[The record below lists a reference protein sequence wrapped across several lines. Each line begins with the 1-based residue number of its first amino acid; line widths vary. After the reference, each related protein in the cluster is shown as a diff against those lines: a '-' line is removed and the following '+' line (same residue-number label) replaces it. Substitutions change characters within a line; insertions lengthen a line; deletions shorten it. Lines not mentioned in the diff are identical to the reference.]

1 MKTILAI
8 DQSTSATKALLFDQQ
23 GGLVEKFSVPHE
35 QIYTQPGWVE
45 HDAEEIYQNT
55 IQAVQTL
62 LEQTSDT
69 EKELLCVSITN
80 QRETIVVFDHQT
92 GQPLHNAIVWQCRRG
107 SEICAALVDDG
118 KNEIVQQKTGLPID
132 TYFSASKLKWLVD
145 RFPEIQE
152 KLVSGEA
159 LIGTIE
165 TYLVY
170 RLTNG
175 KTFASDHTN
184 ACRTLL
190 FDIHNL
196 RWDEELC
203 GIFEVPI
210 QALPEVR
217 ESSAQFGETDLDG
230 LLDAPLPICGIM
242 GDSQAAL
249 FAQRCYDT
257 GSAKVTFGTGSS
269 VLLNIGDQTIHSES
283 GIVTT
288 LAWVYKGKPTYAFE
302 GITNFTGATIA
313 WLQNQLEIIVN
324 AAETE
329 TLAKSVTD
337 NGGVYLVPA
346 FVGLSA
352 PYWEPNA
359 KAAILGLTPHSTKA
373 HVVRAGL
380 ESIAYRI
387 RDVLSLMA
395 QDAGVEMQYIHAD
408 GGAIANQFLMQF
420 VADMLGITVRA
431 SSLPELSALG
441 AVFSG
446 ILGMGLV
453 ENLEALKALSGGS
466 VDYVPEMDQEKTD
479 FLYTGWQTAVRQ
491 VLGKYFADNK

>member
-1 MKTILAI
+1 MKTMLAI
-8 DQSTSATKALLFDQQ
+8 DQSTSATKAILFDQ
-23 GGLVEKFSVPHE
+23 GGQLVDKVSIPHE
-35 QIYTQPGWVE
+35 QIYPRPGWVE

-55 IQAVQTL
+55 VQSVRML
-62 LEQTSDT
+62 LEQNKGVD
-69 EKELLCVSITN
+69 KNLLALSITN
-80 QRETIVVFDHQT
+80 QRETIVVFDRQT
-92 GQPLHNAIVWQCRRG
+92 GKPHYHALVWQCRRG
-107 SEICAALVDDG
+107 SEICAGLVAAG

-145 RFPEIQE
+145 NQPEIRD
-152 KLVSGEA
+152 KLIAGEA

-165 TYLVY
+165 TYLIY
-170 RLTNG
+170 RLTKG
-175 KTFASDHTN
+175 ATFASDQTN

-190 FDIHNL
+190 YDIKNL
-196 RWDEELC
+196 CWDEELC
-203 GIFEVPI
+203 DIFDVPM

-217 ESSAQFGETDLDG
+217 ESRAQFGETDIEGALA
-230 LLDAPLPICGIM
+230 APLPICGVM

-249 FAQRCYDT
+249 FAQRCYDS
-257 GSAKVTFGTGSS
+257 GAAKVTFGTGSS
-269 VLLNIGDQTIHSES
+269 VLLNIGDEIVHSDS
-283 GIVTT
+283 GIVSTI
-288 LAWVYKGKPTYAFE
+288 AWVQAGKPTYAFE

-313 WLQNQLEIIVN
+313 WLKNQLEIIAN

-329 TLAKSVTD
+329 YLARSVAD
-337 NGGVYLVPA
+337 NGGVYLIPA

-352 PYWEPNA
+352 PYWQPNA
-359 KAAILGLTPHSTKA
+359 KAAILGLTPHSTRA

-380 ESIAYRI
+380 EGIAYRI

-408 GGAIANQFLMQF
+408 GGAVSNHFLMQF

-446 ILGMGLV
+446 MLGMGVVQTIVDLQQ
-453 ENLEALKALSGGS
+453 LPMAS
-466 VDYVPEMDQEKTD
+466 VDYAPQMERALADQYY
-479 FLYTGWQTAVRQ
+479 LGWQTAVQQ
-491 VLGKYFADNK
+491 VLYRPKQG

>member
-1 MKTILAI
+1 MKSILAI
-8 DQSTSATKALLFDQQ
+8 DQSTSATKAMLFDQH
-23 GGLVEKFSVPHE
+23 GRLADKVSISHE
-35 QIYTQPGWVE
+35 QIYPRPGWVE

-55 IQAVQTL
+55 VQSVRAL
-62 LEQTSDT
+62 LAQNQGI
-69 EKELLCVSITN
+69 EKELLGLSLTN
-80 QRETIVVFDHQT
+80 QRETIVVFDRQT
-92 GQPLHNAIVWQCRRG
+92 GKPLYHALVWQCRRG
-107 SEICAALVDDG
+107 SEICETLVEAG
-118 KNEIVQQKTGLPID
+118 KNEVVQQKTGLPID

-145 RFPEIQE
+145 NQPEIQD
-152 KLVSGEA
+152 KLTAGEA
-159 LIGTIE
+159 LIGTIDA
-165 TYLVY
+165 YLIY
-170 RLTNG
+170 RLTKGN
-175 KTFASDHTN
+175 TFASDPTN

-190 FDIHNL
+190 YDIKNL

-203 GIFEVPI
+203 DIFDVPI

-217 ESSAQFGETDLDG
+217 ESSAQFGETDIEGTL
-230 LLDAPLPICGIM
+230 ASPIPICGVM

-249 FAQRCYDT
+249 FAQRCFDV
-257 GSAKVTFGTGSS
+257 GAAKVTFGTGSS
-269 VLLNIGDQTIHSES
+269 VLLNIGGEMVHSDS

-288 LAWVYKGKPTYAFE
+288 IAWVRAGEPTYAYE

-313 WLQNQLEIIVN
+313 WLQNQLEIIAN

-329 TLAKSVTD
+329 KLARSVAD

-373 HVVRAGL
+373 HIVRAGL
-380 ESIAYRI
+380 EAIAYRI
-387 RDVLSLMA
+387 RDVLTLMA

-408 GGAIANQFLMQF
+408 GGAVSNRFLMQF

-446 ILGMGLV
+446 MLGMGV
-453 ENLEALKALSGGS
+453 VQTIQALGQLPMES
-466 VDYVPEMDQEKTD
+466 VDFTPKMERELADKYY
-479 FLYTGWQTAVRQ
+479 LGWQAAVEQ
-491 VLGKYFADNK
+491 VLYQPKQG

>member
-1 MKTILAI
+1 MKYLVAI
-8 DQSTSATKALLFDQQ
+8 DQSTSATKAMLFDRN
-23 GGLVEKFSVPHE
+23 GVSVDKVSLLHE
-35 QIYTQPGWVE
+35 QIYPRPGWVE

-55 IQAVQTL
+55 VQSVRTL
-62 LEQTSDT
+62 LEQNTGV
-69 EKELLCVSITN
+69 EKELLCLSITN
-80 QRETIVVFDHQT
+80 QRETIVVFDRQT
-92 GQPLHNAIVWQCRRG
+92 GKPLHNAIVWQCRRG
-107 SEICAALVDDG
+107 SEICAALDKAG
-118 KNEIVQQKTGLPID
+118 RNEIVRKKTGLPID

-145 RFPEIQE
+145 YHPEIKK
-152 KLVSGEA
+152 KLIDGDA

-165 TYLVY
+165 TYLIY
-170 RLTNG
+170 RLTKG
-175 KTFASDHTN
+175 TTFASDQTN

-190 FDIHNL
+190 YNIKNL

-203 GIFEVPI
+203 NIFEVPI
-210 QALPEVR
+210 HALPEVR
-217 ESSAQFGETDLDG
+217 ESSAQFGTTDIECTLP
-230 LLDAPLPICGIM
+230 APLKICGVM

-249 FAQRCYDT
+249 FAQRCYDL
-257 GSAKVTFGTGSS
+257 GAAKITFGTGSS
-269 VLLNIGDQTIHSES
+269 VLLNIGSEMILSES

-288 LAWVYKGKPTYAFE
+288 IAWVHEGNPTYAFE

-313 WLQNQLEIIVN
+313 WLQNQMKIITS

-329 TLAKSVTD
+329 DIARSVED

-359 KAAILGLTPHSTKA
+359 KAAILGLTPHNTKA
-373 HVVRAGL
+373 HIVRAAL

-395 QDAGVEMQYIHAD
+395 EDAGIEMQYIHAD
-408 GGAIANQFLMQF
+408 GGAVGNRFLMQF

-446 ILGMGLV
+446 LLGMGLV
-453 ENLEALKALSGGS
+453 KSIDDLQQLPMEN
-466 VDYVPEMDQEKTD
+466 VDFAPKMDRDLADKHYLD
-479 FLYTGWQTAVRQ
+479 WQAAVQQ
-491 VLGKYFADNK
+491 VLYRPKQG

>member
-1 MKTILAI
+1 MRTILAI
-8 DQSTSATKALLFDQQ
+8 DQSTSATKALLFTET
-23 GGLVEKFSVPHE
+23 GELLEKTAVAHE
-35 QIYTQPGWVE
+35 QIYPRPGWVE

-55 IQAVQTL
+55 IQAVKTL
-62 LEQTSDT
+62 LQQNIGT
-69 EKELLCVSITN
+69 ENELLCLSITN
-80 QRETIVVFDHQT
+80 QRETIVIFDRHT
-92 GQPLHNAIVWQCRRG
+92 GKPLHNAIVWQCRRG
-107 SEICAALVDDG
+107 SEICATLVEAC

-132 TYFSASKLKWLVD
+132 TYFSASKLKWLVENH
-145 RFPEIQE
+145 PEIQK
-152 KLVSGEA
+152 KLSEGNA

-170 RLTNG
+170 RLTKG
-175 KTFASDHTN
+175 ATFASDQTN

-190 FDIHNL
+190 YDIKNL
-196 RWDEELC
+196 CWDEELC
-203 GIFEVPI
+203 NIFNVPI

-217 ESSAQFGETDLDG
+217 ESSAHFGMTDIEKTLTT
-230 LLDAPLPICGIM
+230 PIKICGVM

-249 FAQRCYDT
+249 FAQRCYDV
-257 GSAKVTFGTGSS
+257 GAAKVTFGTGSS
-269 VLLNIGDQTIHSES
+269 VLLNIGNEILYSDS

-288 LAWVYKGKPTYAFE
+288 IAWVYAGEPTYAFE

-313 WLQNQLEIIVN
+313 WLQNQMEIIAN

-329 TLAKSVTD
+329 NLARSVED

-359 KAAILGLTPHSTKA
+359 KAAILGLTPHSKKA
-373 HVVRAGL
+373 HIVRAAL

-395 QDAGVEMQYIHAD
+395 QDAGVEMRYIHAD
-408 GGAIANQFLMQF
+408 GGAVANIFLMQY

-446 ILGMGLV
+446 MLGMGAV
-453 ENLEALKALSGGS
+453 KSIAALRQIPMES
-466 VDYVPEMDQEKTD
+466 VDFDPQMDHKLVSQYY
-479 FLYTGWQTAVRQ
+479 LGWQAAVQQ
-491 VLGKYFADNK
+491 VLYQPPKG

>member
-1 MKTILAI
+1 MNYLVAI
-8 DQSTSATKALLFDQQ
+8 DQSTSATKAMLFDRS
-23 GGLVEKFSVPHE
+23 GGLVDKVSLLHE
-35 QIYTQPGWVE
+35 QIYPRPGWVE
-45 HDAEEIYQNT
+45 HDAEEIYQN
-55 IQAVQTL
+55 AVRSMRTL
-62 LEQTSDT
+62 LEQNGGA
-69 EKELLCVSITN
+69 EKELLCLSITN
-80 QRETIVVFDHQT
+80 QRETIVVFDRQT
-92 GQPLHNAIVWQCRRG
+92 GKPLHNAIVWQCRRG
-107 SEICAALVDDG
+107 SEICAALVKAGRD
-118 KNEIVQQKTGLPID
+118 EIVRQKTGLPID

-145 RFPEIQE
+145 NHPEIKK
-152 KLVSGEA
+152 KLIDREA

-170 RLTNG
+170 RLTKG
-175 KTFASDHTN
+175 TTFASDQTN

-190 FDIHNL
+190 YDIKNL

-203 GIFEVPI
+203 DIFEVPI

-217 ESSAQFGETDLDG
+217 ESSAQFGTTDIEGALP
-230 LLDAPLPICGIM
+230 APLKICGVM

-249 FAQRCYDT
+249 FAQRCYDL
-257 GSAKVTFGTGSS
+257 GAAKVTFGTGSS
-269 VLLNIGDQTIHSES
+269 VLLNIGSEMIHSDS

-288 LAWVYKGKPTYAFE
+288 IAWVHEGNPTYAFE
-302 GITNFTGATIA
+302 GITNFTGGTIA
-313 WLQNQLEIIVN
+313 WLQNQMKIIAS

-329 TLAKSVTD
+329 DLARSVED

-352 PYWEPNA
+352 PYWAPNV

-373 HVVRAGL
+373 HIVRAAL

-387 RDVLSLMA
+387 RDVLSLMT

-408 GGAIANQFLMQF
+408 GGAVGNRFLMQF

-446 ILGMGLV
+446 MLGMGAVQSIIDLQQLPM
-453 ENLEALKALSGGS
+453 ET
-466 VDYVPEMDQEKTD
+466 VDFAPNMDRGLAEKHYLD
-479 FLYTGWQTAVRQ
+479 WQVAVQQ
-491 VLGKYFADNK
+491 VLYQPEQG

>member
-1 MKTILAI
+1 MKFILAI
-8 DQSTSATKALLFDQQ
+8 DQSTSATKALLFDRN
-23 GGLVEKFSVPHE
+23 GGLVDKISIPHQ
-35 QIYTQPGWVE
+35 QIYPLPGWVE

-55 IQAVQTL
+55 VQSVRTL
-62 LEQTSDT
+62 LEQNSGA
-69 EKELLCVSITN
+69 EKELLCLSITN
-80 QRETIVVFDHQT
+80 QRETIVIFDRQT
-92 GQPLHNAIVWQCRRG
+92 GEPLHNAIVWQCRRG
-107 SEICAALVDDG
+107 NEICATLVEAG
-118 KNEIVQQKTGLPID
+118 RNEFVQQKTGLPID

-145 RFPEIQE
+145 NHPDIQ
-152 KLVSGEA
+152 KKIIDGDA

-170 RLTNG
+170 RLTKG
-175 KTFASDHTN
+175 GTFASDHTN

-190 FDIHNL
+190 YDINNL

-203 GIFEVPI
+203 EIFGIPI

-217 ESSAQFGETDLDG
+217 ESSAQFGETDIEDVL
-230 LLDAPLPICGIM
+230 ASPITVCGVM

-249 FAQRCYDT
+249 FAQRCYDL
-257 GSAKVTFGTGSS
+257 GAAKVTFGTGSS
-269 VLLNIGDQTIHSES
+269 VLLNIGGEMIHSDS

-288 LAWVYKGKPTYAFE
+288 IAWVYEGEPTYAFE

-313 WLQNQLEIIVN
+313 WLQNQMEIITD

-329 TLAKSVTD
+329 NLARSVED

-373 HVVRAGL
+373 HIVRAAL

-387 RDVLSLMA
+387 RDVLMVMV
-395 QDAGVEMQYIHAD
+395 QDAGVDMQSIYAD
-408 GGAIANQFLMQF
+408 GGAVSNSFLMQF
-420 VADMLGITVRA
+420 VADVLGIYIKA
-431 SSLPELSALG
+431 SSLLELSALG

-446 ILGMGLV
+446 MLGMKV
-453 ENLEALKALSGGS
+453 VNDTEDLKQLPMET
-466 VDYVPEMDQEKTD
+466 VNFDPKMDRELADKYY
-479 FLYTGWQTAVRQ
+479 LGWQATVQQ
-491 VLGKYFADNK
+491 VLYQPKQG

>member
-1 MKTILAI
+1 MKFILAI
-8 DQSTSATKALLFDQQ
+8 DQSTSATKAMLFDQS
-23 GGLVEKFSVPHE
+23 GRLADKASIPHE
-35 QIYTQPGWVE
+35 QIYPRPGWVE
-45 HDAEEIYQNT
+45 HDAEEIYVNT
-55 IQAVQTL
+55 LQSVRTL
-62 LEQTSDT
+62 LEQNSSAA
-69 EKELLCVSITN
+69 KELLCLSITN
-80 QRETIVVFDHQT
+80 QRETIVVFDRQT
-92 GQPLHNAIVWQCRRG
+92 GKPLYNAIVWQCRRG
-107 SEICAALVDDG
+107 SKICAALVEAG

-145 RFPEIQE
+145 NHPEIR
-152 KLVSGEA
+152 KRLIDGDA

-170 RLTNG
+170 RLTKG
-175 KTFASDHTN
+175 TTFASDQTN

-190 FDIHNL
+190 YDIKNL

-203 GIFEVPI
+203 DIFDVPM

-217 ESSAQFGETDLDG
+217 VSNARFGETDIEGALG
-230 LLDAPLPICGIM
+230 SPLPICGVM

-249 FAQRCYDT
+249 FAQRCYDL
-257 GSAKVTFGTGSS
+257 GAAKVTFGTGSS
-269 VLLNIGDQTIHSES
+269 VLLNIGSEMIHSDS

-288 LAWVYKGKPTYAFE
+288 IAWVHEGEPTYAFE

-313 WLQNQLEIIVN
+313 WLQNQIEIIAN

-329 TLAKSVTD
+329 NLARSVED

-359 KAAILGLTPHSTKA
+359 KAAIIGLTPHSRKA
-373 HVVRAGL
+373 HIVRAGL

-408 GGAIANQFLMQF
+408 GGAVSNRFLMQF

-431 SSLPELSALG
+431 SGLPELSALG

-446 ILGMGLV
+446 MLGMSEVQTIAELQQ
-453 ENLEALKALSGGS
+453 LPIKS
-466 VDYVPEMDQEKTD
+466 VDYAPKMERELAEKHYLD
-479 FLYTGWQTAVRQ
+479 WQAAVQQ
-491 VLGKYFADNK
+491 VLYQPKQG

>member
-1 MKTILAI
+1 MKYILAI
-8 DQSTSATKALLFDQQ
+8 DQSTSATKALLFDRG
-23 GGLVEKFSVPHE
+23 GGLVDKVSISHE
-35 QIYTQPGWVE
+35 QIYPRPGWVE

-55 IQAVQTL
+55 IQSVRAL
-62 LEQTSDT
+62 LDQNKGT
-69 EKELLCVSITN
+69 EKELLCLSITN
-80 QRETIVVFDHQT
+80 QRETIIVFDRQT
-92 GQPLHNAIVWQCRRG
+92 GKPLHNAIVWQCRRG
-107 SEICAALVDDG
+107 SDICAALTEAG

-132 TYFSASKLKWLVD
+132 TYFSASKLKWIVD
-145 RFPEIQE
+145 NFSEINE
-152 KLVSGEA
+152 KLIAGEA
-159 LIGTIE
+159 LIGTID
-165 TYLVY
+165 TYLIY
-170 RLTNG
+170 RLTKG
-175 KTFASDHTN
+175 KTFASDQTN

-190 FDIHNL
+190 YDIKNL
-196 RWDEELC
+196 GWDEKLC
-203 GIFEVPI
+203 HIFDVPI

-217 ESSAQFGETDLDG
+217 ESSAQFGITDIDNTL
-230 LLDAPLPICGIM
+230 ASPIPICGVM

-249 FAQRCYDT
+249 FAQRCYDL
-257 GSAKVTFGTGSS
+257 GAAKVTFGTGSS
-269 VLLNIGDQTIHSES
+269 VLLNIGSEMIRSKS

-288 LAWVYKGKPTYAFE
+288 IAWVHEGKPTYAFE

-313 WLQNQLEIIVN
+313 WLQNQMEIISN

-329 TLAKSVTD
+329 NLARSVED

-352 PYWEPNA
+352 PYWEPNT

-373 HVVRAGL
+373 HIIRAGL

-395 QDAGVEMQYIHAD
+395 QDARVEMQYIHAD
-408 GGAIANQFLMQF
+408 GGAVGNRFLMQF

-446 ILGMGLV
+446 LLGMEVTQSTEDLRQ
-453 ENLEALKALSGGS
+453 LPMDS
-466 VDYVPEMDQEKTD
+466 VDFSPRMERALADKYYLD
-479 FLYTGWQTAVRQ
+479 WQAAVQQ
-491 VLGKYFADNK
+491 VLYQPKQG

>member
-1 MKTILAI
+1 MKYLVAI
-8 DQSTSATKALLFDQQ
+8 DQSTSATKALLFDRN
-23 GGLVEKFSVPHE
+23 GVLVDKVSLPHK
-35 QIYTQPGWVE
+35 QIYPRPGWVE

-55 IQAVQTL
+55 LQSVRTL
-62 LEQTSDT
+62 LEKNAGT
-69 EKELLCVSITN
+69 EKELLCLSLTN
-80 QRETIVVFDHQT
+80 QRETIVVFDRQT
-92 GQPLHNAIVWQCRRG
+92 CIPLYNAIVWQCRRG
-107 SEICAALVDDG
+107 SEICATLVEAG
-118 KNEIVQQKTGLPID
+118 KNEIVRQKTGLPID

-145 RFPEIQE
+145 NHPEIQK
-152 KLVSGEA
+152 KLIAGDA

-165 TYLVY
+165 TYLIY
-170 RLTNG
+170 RLTKG
-175 KTFASDHTN
+175 TTFASDQTN

-190 FDIHNL
+190 YDIKNFC
-196 RWDEELC
+196 WDKELC
-203 GIFEVPI
+203 DTFEVPI

-217 ESSAQFGETDLDG
+217 ESCAQFGETDIEGTL
-230 LLDAPLPICGIM
+230 ASPIPICGVM

-249 FAQRCYDT
+249 FAQRCYDI
-257 GSAKVTFGTGSS
+257 GAAKVTFGTGSS
-269 VLLNIGDQTIHSES
+269 VLLNIGNEMIHSDR

-288 LAWVYKGKPTYAFE
+288 IAWVQEGDPTYAFE

-313 WLQNQLEIIVN
+313 WLQNQMKIISS

-329 TLAKSVTD
+329 DLARSVED

-359 KAAILGLTPHSTKA
+359 KAAMLGLSPHCTKA
-373 HVVRAGL
+373 HIVRAAL

-408 GGAIANQFLMQF
+408 GGAVANRFLMQF

-431 SSLPELSALG
+431 SGLPELSALG

-446 ILGMGLV
+446 MLGMGVVQSIVDLQKLPMEAV
-453 ENLEALKALSGGS
+453 DFAPKMNRDLADKHYLE
-466 VDYVPEMDQEKTD
+466 
-479 FLYTGWQTAVRQ
+479 WQVAVQQ
-491 VLGKYFADNK
+491 VLYQPE